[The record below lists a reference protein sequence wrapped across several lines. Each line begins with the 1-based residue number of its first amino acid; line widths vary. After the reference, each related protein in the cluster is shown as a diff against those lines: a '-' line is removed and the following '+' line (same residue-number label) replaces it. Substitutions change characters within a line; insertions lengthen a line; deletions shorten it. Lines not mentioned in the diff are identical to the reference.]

1 MTDPDPQPSPQVDG
15 EGRLAWTVPA
25 EEATRRLD
33 RALGRALSP
42 AYSRSY
48 LTALIQ
54 EGRITL
60 NDAPV
65 KPSYRLEGG
74 ERVAGELGEPA
85 TGLPR
90 AEPME
95 LEIVHEDD
103 ELIVVNKPVGLVI
116 HPGGG
121 SRSGTLVNGLLERY
135 PELSVVGR
143 AERPGIVH
151 RLDRETSGV
160 LLVARTNE
168 AARSLVLQFK
178 AKTIK
183 KEYAAFVWGELPFD
197 SDWIDLPLGPDPKRP
212 PLRCV
217 RPDDGQPAST
227 FYEVRERYGVASRL
241 AVFPATG
248 RTHQIRVHLEHLGF
262 PVIADPQYGRVAR
275 EAFGRWKRE
284 LSDAERDVPVLS
296 RQALHAHRITFTHPG
311 SEQQVTFEAPLP
323 ADLVDLERVLAD
335 GRG

>member
-1 MTDPDPQPSPQVDG
+1 MTDPTPDALPQVDG
-15 EGRLAWTVPA
+15 EGRLAWTVPS

-33 RALGRALSP
+33 RVLGRALSP

-54 EGRITL
+54 DGSITL
-60 NDAPV
+60 DGSSV

-74 ERVAGELGEPA
+74 ERVAGQLGEPA
-85 TGLPR
+85 VGLPR

-103 ELIVVNKPVGLVI
+103 QLIVVNKPVGLVI

-183 KEYAAFVWGELPFD
+183 KEYAAFVWGVLPFD
-197 SDWIDLPLGPDPKRP
+197 SDWIDLPLGPDPRRA

-217 RPDDGQPAST
+217 RPEDGQPAST
-227 FYEVRERYGVASRL
+227 FYEVRERYGVGTRL

-262 PVIADPQYGRVAR
+262 PVIADPQYGRKAR
-275 EAFGRWKRE
+275 EAFGRWKRD
-284 LSDAERDVPVLS
+284 LLDAEKRVPVLR
-296 RQALHAHRITFTHPG
+296 RQALHAHKISFTHPG
-311 SEQQVTFEAPLP
+311 TERPVTFEAPLP
-323 ADLVDLERVLAD
+323 SDLVDLESVLA
-335 GRG
+335 GG